1 MEQKIFVYRKKVD
14 ISDFYGAIG
23 FGVAAAL
30 SWYFHM
36 GIRIKNLKLL
46 AYPNSVYVLGGL
58 ALITLAYGLWKFYH
72 ANQSKSNP
80 HSITLGETSFSFPY
94 KNDKV
99 EVAFSE
105 IDSTERRSDDDDNS
119 FVVTVKGK
127 DYEFFE
133 DYFENPA
140 KYTAFAESVEKY

>member
-1 MEQKIFVYRKKVD
+1 MEQKTFAYRKKVD

-23 FGVAAAL
+23 FTVAAAL

-58 ALITLAYGLWKFYH
+58 ALIMLAYALWKIYN

-80 HSITLGETSFSFPY
+80 HSITVGATSFSFPY

-133 DYFENPA
+133 DYFESPA
-140 KYTAFAESVEKY
+140 KYTAFVESVEKY